1 MLQVPGNESM
11 ILIATG
17 QKIGEGFDCPRLDT
31 LMLASP
37 VKFDGRLI
45 QYVGRLNRVYAGKE
59 KVIVYDYIDAHIGIF
74 DNQYRHRLS
83 AYKRI
88 GYQIMSDDLSH
99 KQEVN
104 AIYDR
109 GNYAEIFE
117 RDLIEADQ
125 EIIIASPSLRYRKVE
140 RILSLLKPRQESG
153 VKITIITLFPDSSRF
168 DNVEDISYILSRIRS
183 AGIEVALTE
192 SESEHFAVIDRK
204 LVWHGGVNLLG
215 KEDAWDNLIRIESV
229 KAAAELVEM
238 THEESQNSTSGQ

>member
-1 MLQVPGNESM
+1 
-11 ILIATG
+11 
-17 QKIGEGFDCPRLDT
+17 
-31 LMLASP
+31 
-37 VKFDGRLI
+37 
-45 QYVGRLNRVYAGKE
+45 
-59 KVIVYDYIDAHIGIF
+59 
-74 DNQYRHRLS
+74 
-83 AYKRI
+83 
-88 GYQIMSDDLSH
+88 MSDDLSH